1 MRIVVPFTPGG
12 STDITARLVGNR
24 LQEIW
29 GQSVVI
35 ENKGGAGGNI
45 GADNVAHSEADG
57 YSILISGPGMAT
69 NQFLYPS
76 LTYDPVGDF
85 APVSMLI
92 TQPNM
97 MCVPNTSPAK
107 SVKEFIDF
115 CNANKGKVTYASS
128 GNGTTLHLSGELF
141 KRMAKVEMTHIPY
154 RGGAPAINDLI
165 PGRVD
170 VIFDNMPSI
179 ISHVRSG
186 TVRGIAVT
194 TKDRVAHREGRADH
208 RRDGAGLRRGLVV
221 RLLRAGEDAEG
232 DRREDQRR
240 HQCRAA
246 LSGGED
252 ALRGP
257 RRGAEGLDGSRARRV
272 PQVGDRQM
280 GPGDQGRADQAG
292 ELREGH
298 LPDNGPNPALTSG
311 LTQRIAMMFAPG
323 DIELVSS
330 LLTDECSSKLTRF
343 PVLLDR
349 IRYAVLKLSGG
360 DLNELR
366 KAIRVAQQDW
376 RNALVF
382 AGFAQS
388 LDAHKSWWPEKR
400 NAPPG

>member
-1 MRIVVPFTPGG
+1 MHSRRRFLGLVAATAAPAILPSRAFGDAWPTKPVRIVVPFTPGG
-12 STDITARLVGNR
+12 STDITARLIGNR

-85 APVSMLI
+85 APVTMLI

-107 SVKEFIDF
+107 SVKEFIDY

-186 TVRGIAVT
+186 TLRGIAVT
-194 TKDRVAHREGRADH
+194 TKDRVGIVRDVPTVAETVPGYDVFSWFGFFVPARTAQDVIAKINADTN
-208 RRDGAGLRRGLVV
+208 
-221 RLLRAGEDAEG
+221 
-232 DRREDQRR
+232 
-240 HQCRAA
+240 AA
-246 LSGGED
+246 LAYAPVKSRFEE
-252 ALRGP
+252 L
-257 RRGAEGLDGSRARRV
+257 GANPKGSTPA
-272 PQVGDRQM
+272 
-280 GPGDQGRADQAG
+280 
-292 ELREGH
+292 ELAAFLQSEIAKWGTVIREAKIKVE
-298 LPDNGPNPALTSG
+298 N
-311 LTQRIAMMFAPG
+311 
-323 DIELVSS
+323 
-330 LLTDECSSKLTRF
+330 
-343 PVLLDR
+343 
-349 IRYAVLKLSGG
+349 
-360 DLNELR
+360 
-366 KAIRVAQQDW
+366 
-376 RNALVF
+376 
-382 AGFAQS
+382 
-388 LDAHKSWWPEKR
+388 
-400 NAPPG
+400 